1 MKLEKLGALI
11 YPEYRSLNYV
21 NLTRKMVKTPI
32 MTRTYNVTR
41 SGIRDQLMSNFEKIE
56 SKIKDVPTKWIVPSI
71 IPGENGA
78 PTNI

>member
-1 MKLEKLGALI
+1 
-11 YPEYRSLNYV
+11 
-21 NLTRKMVKTPI
+21 MVKTPI

>member
-1 MKLEKLGALI
+1 
-11 YPEYRSLNYV
+11 
-21 NLTRKMVKTPI
+21 MVKTPGHQDP

-41 SGIRDQLMSNFEKIE
+41 SGIRGAPNWGPSNFEKIE